1 MPRWQTLTG
10 IAIGLAIGSFIAGLA
25 GARHPKPPPAGPIL
39 SECSGHFR
47 ELVIHYEPSAREVVE
62 STYSQFL
69 TALES
74 DVTVYVVCPT
84 HAAFDELLN
93 FVGPVRCRLK
103 PIAVN
108 HDMTVWSRDRWIA
121 LGPENGITTLLHSPA
136 EASAEIW
143 PARAGDERISGD
155 IARALSAAVVARC
168 AAFYFD
174 GGDFLVDDETVF
186 VAPRVLHRNIQR
198 TTPDKEHFITDLERT
213 LNRRVVLLDQA
224 PNHHAAMFMVSV
236 GNNTMLVG
244 DPSLGRA
251 FLPTSASVP
260 FPELAGGPDFS
271 KETQHLFDAVARQ
284 CADTGYRVVRI
295 PTIPAA
301 DGRSYLTYVNCL
313 IDRQGSRR
321 FVYLPFY
328 QNADALNA
336 AARAIWEELGFEVRP
351 VDCTSTYRQFGALHC
366 LVNVLSRSTNDLAKR
381 SAGN

>member
-1 MPRWQTLTG
+1 M
-10 IAIGLAIGSFIAGLA
+10 ADYAD
-25 GARHPKPPPAGPIL
+25 
-39 SECSGHFR
+39 
-47 ELVIHYEPSAREVVE
+47 EVE
-62 STYSQFL
+62 
-69 TALES
+69 
-74 DVTVYVVCPT
+74 
-84 HAAFDELLN
+84 
-93 FVGPVRCRLK
+93 G
-103 PIAVN
+103 
-108 HDMTVWSRDRWIA
+108 VWH
-121 LGPENGITTLLHSPA
+121 LGPPVMPAQEFYDLRETHDPTYELASTPRASGGVRRLFSTPENIDLSNYSIPFFESFAETMAVDGVPA
-136 EASAEIW
+136 EIEFHKNGYLFIV
-143 PARAGDERISGD
+143 PPDH
-155 IARALSAAVVARC
+155 LPM
-168 AAFYFD
+168 
-174 GGDFLVDDETVF
+174 L
-186 VAPRVLHRNIQR
+186 
-198 TTPDKEHFITDLERT
+198 TTNYEVQLAHGCH
-213 LNRRVVLLDQA
+213 VVLLDQA